1 LSRPPNRNNL
11 RDERLLL
18 MENKKLPFK
27 FYILIAVIVAV
38 SMLLANLLTI
48 YSVSQAGYV
57 EKIGGEI
64 GLAGIIILT
73 DVVLIII
80 CILSLLNMNRYMKG
94 K

>member
-1 LSRPPNRNNL
+1 
-11 RDERLLL
+11 